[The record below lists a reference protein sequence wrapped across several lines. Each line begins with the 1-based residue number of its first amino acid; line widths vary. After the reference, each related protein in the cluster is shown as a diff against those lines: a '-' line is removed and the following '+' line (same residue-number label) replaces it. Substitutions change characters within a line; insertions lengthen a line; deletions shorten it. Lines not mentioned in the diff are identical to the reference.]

1 MELITPPPN
10 LTIDSGLAGAS
21 RDAAGRPGP
30 CSAVPSDLLGR
41 GSTISPPPSHPTCAT
56 ITQQSPPIDVNYNHG
71 ALVRAVRGM
80 CTIDMACLEHPTD
93 HPYRLGP

>member
-21 RDAAGRPGP
+21 
-30 CSAVPSDLLGR
+30 SDLLGR